1 MQLRFRELLSSNVTH
16 MIQLMTHKLAFGIAV
31 SGELVHSWK
40 TNILSMD
47 LPDLKLE
54 SVH

>member
-1 MQLRFRELLSSNVTH
+1 
-16 MIQLMTHKLAFGIAV
+16 MTHKLAIVVV

-40 TNILSMD
+40 TNILSVN

-54 SVH
+54 SVD

>member
-1 MQLRFRELLSSNVTH
+1 MQLRLRELLSSNVTH
-16 MIQLMTHKLAFGIAV
+16 MIQLMTHKLAIAAAV
-31 SGELVHSWK
+31 SSELVHSWM